1 MQDANHNN
9 NMMMGKADLALQYF
23 PMAGDKITAR
33 RHLMSWIKR
42 CPPLWEGI
50 RQLGS
55 HQRCQYFSP
64 KMVQLIYHFLG
75 EPG

>member
-50 RQLGS
+50 RQLGY
-55 HQRCQYFSP
+55 HRGVNTFLP
-64 KMVQLIYHFLG
+64 KWCN
-75 EPG
+75 

>member
-1 MQDANHNN
+1 MQDANHDN

-42 CPPLWEGI
+42 CPPLWEASASWAIISGVNTF
-50 RQLGS
+50 L
-55 HQRCQYFSP
+55 P
-64 KMVQLIYHFLG
+64 KWCN
-75 EPG
+75 